1 MAEPLHLTD
10 DNFQKEVLEAT
21 EPVLVDFWA
30 TWCGPCRMIAPHI
43 AEIAEEY
50 AGSARVGK
58 LDVDNNQH
66 VAMQFGVRSLPT
78 LLIFKNG
85 KVVDTIIGA
94 APKGK
99 IVERLKAHMNVAV

>member
-10 DNFQKEVLEAT
+10 DNFQKEVIEAT
-21 EPVLVDFWA
+21 KPVLVDFWA
-30 TWCGPCRMIAPHI
+30 TWCGPCRMIAPFI

-58 LDVDNNQH
+58 LDVDNNQR

-78 LLIFKNG
+78 LLIFKDG

-94 APKGK
+94 VSKAK
-99 IVERLKAHMNVAV
+99 IVERLKAHISVAA